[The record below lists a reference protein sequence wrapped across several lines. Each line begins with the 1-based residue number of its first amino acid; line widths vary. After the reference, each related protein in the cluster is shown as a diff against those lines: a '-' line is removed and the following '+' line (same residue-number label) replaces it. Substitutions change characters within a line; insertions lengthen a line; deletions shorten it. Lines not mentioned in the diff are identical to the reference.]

1 MEGNTMKITT
11 AQQQGLRPYQ
21 EDTYGVFK
29 YPDGGTLLAVF
40 DGHGGKEASTIL
52 GEFLKSTPNPIWT
65 LDKSALGTLF
75 KTFDALTE
83 LCKSGTTASLV
94 YITPDHN
101 KAYVAVLGDSPVI
114 IFDKNNNIWTS
125 PEHNVRTNGDEVQ
138 KVLARGGNVYNGY
151 AFKKAESWGAQTQQ
165 GLQLSRAFGNYGLR
179 EILSQE
185 PELFEIELGPY
196 SWVLVASDGLLDPGH
211 KNTEERINQIV
222 TMVTYGGNA
231 ETLVNNAIEKKT
243 GDNVSAIVAHI
254 NAIQTH
260 DNLAFYGTATGRID
274 VGERLAA

>member
-1 MEGNTMKITT
+1 MKITT
-11 AQQQGLRPYQ
+11 AQQQGPRPYQ

-29 YPDGGTLLAVF
+29 YLDGGTLLAVF

-52 GEFLKSTPNPIWT
+52 GEYL
-65 LDKSALGTLF
+65 
-75 KTFDALTE
+75 KTFQLSCFDSKAMLKYLYASFDKLTE
-83 LCKSGTTASLV
+83 HCKSGTTASLV

-114 IFDKNNNIWTS
+114 IFDKNNRIWTS
-125 PEHNVRTNGDEVQ
+125 PEHNVRTNADEVQ
-138 KVLARGGNVYNGY
+138 KVLARGGNVYGGY
-151 AFKKAESWGAQTQQ
+151 AFKTGDASFFKQ
-165 GLQLSRAFGNYGLR
+165 GLQLSRAFGNYGIR

-196 SWVLVASDGLLDPGH
+196 SWILVASDGILDPGH

-222 TMVTYGGNA
+222 AMITYGGNA
-231 ETLVNNAIEKKT
+231 ETLVSNAIEKKT
-243 GDNVSAIVAHI
+243 GDNVSAIVVQM

-260 DNLAFYGTATGRID
+260 DNLAFYGTVTGRIN
-274 VGERLAA
+274 VGEQLAA